1 MTESI
6 LQSLSFRIFLNVLI
20 VVYLIFAL
28 TLFIYSA
35 NCYIMIFLF
44 KRRVK
49 KEIDKNLNFL
59 KNFAKKSDN
68 IDWPVVTTQLPI
80 FNEKNVVERLI
91 NNVVKLDYPLGKHEI
106 QILDDSTDE
115 TIELVA
121 EIVKKHQAN
130 GINIK
135 HIRREDRVG
144 FKAGALQYGMNIC
157 EGSLLAIFDADFLP
171 ESDFLRKTV
180 PFLIEGPEYAASQA
194 RWGHINADY
203 SWLTTAQAIGL
214 DAHFAVEQSA
224 RAWNELYMNF
234 NGTAGVWRKS
244 AIIDAGGWQA
254 DTLTEDMDLSY
265 RAQLAGWKMKFV
277 FDVAAPAELPTAV
290 TAFKSQQFRWAK
302 GSMQTAMKLIPTIF
316 RSRDSLLKKVEA
328 FLHLTHYVVHPLIL
342 ILAVLA
348 LPVLF
353 FSRYMLPVE
362 AWFGLLGL
370 FLISTVAP
378 SSLYLFAQKVI
389 YDKFWKKIVFLP
401 WMMCVGVG
409 LAVNNSR
416 AVFEALIKK
425 ETPFVRTPK
434 TGDSPSPSKMKYF
447 NKSNPLIWLEILF
460 GIYSLVGFIITL
472 YSGRFLLGYFML
484 IYTIGF
490 LFIGVSS
497 LIESRRFAAVRA

>member
-144 FKAGALQYGMNIC
+144 FKAGALQHGMNIC

>member
-1 MTESI
+1 MNETLI
-6 LQSLSFRIFLNVLI
+6 QSLPFKIFLNTLI
-20 VVYLIFAL
+20 VVYLICAL
-28 TLFIYSA
+28 TLFVYSA

-44 KRRVK
+44 KRRAK
-49 KEIDKNLNFL
+49 KEMDKNREFL
-59 KNFAKKSDN
+59 KNFAKN
-68 IDWPVVTTQLPI
+68 INSVEWPVVTTQLPI

-91 NNVVKLDYPLGKHEI
+91 DNIIKLDYPQDKHEI
-106 QILDDSTDE
+106 QILDDSTDD
-115 TIELVA
+115 TVELVA
-121 EIVKKHQAN
+121 KIVEKYQKQ
-130 GINIK
+130 GVNIK
-135 HIRREDRVG
+135 HIRRPNREG

-157 EGSLLAIFDADFLP
+157 EGSLLAIFDADFMP

-180 PFLIEGPEYAASQA
+180 PFLIEGQEYAASQA
-194 RWGHINADY
+194 RWGHLNADY

-224 RAWNELYMNF
+224 RAWNDLYMNF
-234 NGTAGVWRKS
+234 NGTAGVWRKK

-302 GSMQTAMKLIPTIF
+302 GSMQTAIKLLPTIF
-316 RSRDSLLKKVEA
+316 RSKDSLLKKIEA
-328 FLHLTHYVVHPLIL
+328 MLHLTHYVVHPLIL

-353 FSRYMLPVE
+353 FSRYMLPME
-362 AWFGLLGL
+362 AWIGLLGL

-378 SSLYLFAQKVI
+378 SSLYLFAQRVI
-389 YDKFWKKIVFLP
+389 YDKPWKKIAFLP

-416 AVFEALIKK
+416 AVLEAIMGK
-425 ETPFVRTPK
+425 ESPFVRTPK
-434 TGDSPSPSKMKYF
+434 TGDATRKQKKNYF
-447 NKSNPLIWLEILF
+447 TKTNPLIWLEIIF
-460 GIYSLVGFIITL
+460 GIYSAAGFVITVS
-472 YSGRFLLGYFML
+472 SGRFLLGYFML
-484 IYTIGF
+484 VYTIGF

-497 LIESRRFAAVRA
+497 LIESRRFAVAGA

>member
-1 MTESI
+1 MNETLI
-6 LQSLSFRIFLNVLI
+6 QSLPFKIFLNTLI
-20 VVYLIFAL
+20 VVYLICAL
-28 TLFIYSA
+28 TLFVYST

-44 KRRVK
+44 KRRAK
-49 KEIDKNLNFL
+49 KEMDKNREFL
-59 KNFAKKSDN
+59 KNFAKN
-68 IDWPVVTTQLPI
+68 INSVEWPVVTTQLPI

-91 NNVVKLDYPLGKHEI
+91 DNIIKLDYPQDKHEI
-106 QILDDSTDE
+106 QILDDSTDD
-115 TIELVA
+115 TVELVA
-121 EIVKKHQAN
+121 KIVEKYQKQ
-130 GINIK
+130 GVNIK
-135 HIRREDRVG
+135 HIRRPNREG

-157 EGSLLAIFDADFLP
+157 EGSLLAIFDADFMP

-180 PFLIEGPEYAASQA
+180 PFLIEGQEYAASQA
-194 RWGHINADY
+194 RWGHLNADY

-224 RAWNELYMNF
+224 RAWNDLYMNF
-234 NGTAGVWRKS
+234 NGTAGVWRKK

-302 GSMQTAMKLIPTIF
+302 GSMQTAIKLLPTIF
-316 RSRDSLLKKVEA
+316 RSKDSLLKKIEA
-328 FLHLTHYVVHPLIL
+328 MLHLTHYVVHPLIL

-353 FSRYMLPVE
+353 FSRYMLPME
-362 AWFGLLGL
+362 AWIGLLGL

-378 SSLYLFAQKVI
+378 SSLYLFAQRVI
-389 YDKFWKKIVFLP
+389 YDKPWKKIAFLP

-416 AVFEALIKK
+416 AVLEAIMGK
-425 ETPFVRTPK
+425 ESPFVRTPK
-434 TGDSPSPSKMKYF
+434 TGDATRKQKKKYF
-447 NKSNPLIWLEILF
+447 TKTNPLIWLEIIF
-460 GIYSLVGFIITL
+460 GIYSAAGFVITVS
-472 YSGRFLLGYFML
+472 SGRFLLGYFML
-484 IYTIGF
+484 VYTIGF

-497 LIESRRFAAVRA
+497 LIESRRFAVAGA